1 MDRDE
6 IDMNPAGTPRQDEM
20 DRPTQPAQEI
30 VDPREPQTD
39 QGPNIEIGGKDQG
52 ALPPKRA

>member
-6 IDMNPAGTPRQDEM
+6 IDMNPAGRPRQDEM

-30 VDPREPQTD
+30 VDPREPETD
-39 QGPNIEIGGKDQG
+39 QGPNIEIGGKDQATRGG
-52 ALPPKRA
+52 A

>member
-6 IDMNPAGTPRQDEM
+6 IDMNPAGRSRPDEM

-30 VDPREPQTD
+30 VDPREPETD
-39 QGPNIEIGGKDQG
+39 QGPEIEIGGKNQATRSG
-52 ALPPKRA
+52 A